1 MFIEIGTHWWDI
13 IPEPCTKPVPVA
25 AEFKAALSSKF
36 GPPPRDKT
44 AGERTTPPQKWST
57 SSFIR

>member
-13 IPEPCTKPVPVA
+13 IPQPCAKPVPVA
-25 AEFKAALSSKF
+25 AEFKAALRSKF
-36 GPPPRDKT
+36 GPPPPEKT
-44 AGERTTPPQKWST
+44 ARERTTPLQKWST